1 MEHTMTDKYR
11 RAIIQ
16 RIKDLRKERGITQIQ
31 MADKIGVKQSH
42 ISRMESGNHRI
53 SIDFLIVVITEGL
66 EMSLHEFFKEELHV
80 N

>member
-1 MEHTMTDKYR
+1 
-11 RAIIQ
+11 
-16 RIKDLRKERGITQIQ
+16 

>member
-1 MEHTMTDKYR
+1 MENTMTDKYR

-42 ISRMESGNHRI
+42 ISRMEWKS
-53 SIDFLIVVITEGL
+53 SY
-66 EMSLHEFFKEELHV
+66 LH
-80 N
+80 